1 MTTTTPTTPTT
12 STSPVAIPFPSTDV
26 PHLRISAGGCRLR
39 ITPGDAEPWVAG
51 TYDDRT
57 GRMPLHIQQ
66 DADGVRLGVGTEVA
80 EFFGLFGGIPVL
92 DIRLGTAH
100 PFALS
105 IDVGA
110 SEDVFD
116 FGGVPLKR
124 LAVSNG
130 AGKVTVAFSQS
141 NPVQMELLK
150 LSVGA
155 GAVEAHGLANAGA
168 GDMLVEGGAAGVQLD
183 FDGMFARECRVRI
196 STALAGVDVCIPS
209 SVAAE
214 VSASSILGGAD
225 VDAGFMRRG
234 EAYCTRPVA
243 DGASPVLFIYNTTA
257 FGGIRLRT
265 AAALAAV

>member
-1 MTTTTPTTPTT
+1 MTTTTTAIT
-12 STSPVAIPFPSTDV
+12 PVAIPFPSIDV

-51 TYDDRT
+51 SYEDRS
-57 GRMPLHIQQ
+57 GRMPLHIQH

-80 EFFGLFGGIPVL
+80 EFFHLFEAIPIL
-92 DIRLGTAH
+92 DIKLGTAH

-116 FGGVPLKR
+116 FGGVPLER
-124 LAVSNG
+124 LALSNG
-130 AGKVTVAFSQS
+130 AGKVTVGFSQS

-155 GAVEAHGLANAGA
+155 GALEAHGLGNAGA
-168 GDMLVEGGAAGVQLD
+168 SDMLVEGGAAGVQLD
-183 FDGMFARECRVRI
+183 FDGTFARECHVRI

-214 VSASSILGGAD
+214 VSSSSLLGGAD
-225 VDAGFMRRG
+225 VDAGFTRRG
-234 EAYCTRPVA
+234 ETYCTRAVA
-243 DGASPVLFIYNTTA
+243 DGASPMLFIYNTTA

-265 AAALAAV
+265 PAAPVVV

>member
-1 MTTTTPTTPTT
+1 MTTPTTTNT
-12 STSPVAIPFPSTDV
+12 PVAIPFPSTDV

-51 TYDDRT
+51 SYEDRS

-66 DADGVRLGVGTEVA
+66 DAAGVRLGVGTEVA
-80 EFFGLFGGIPVL
+80 EFFHLFEGIPVL
-92 DIRLGTAH
+92 DIKLGTAH

-124 LAVSNG
+124 LALSNG
-130 AGKVTVAFSQS
+130 AGKVTVGFSQS
-141 NPVQMELLK
+141 NPIHMELLQM
-150 LSVGA
+150 SVGA
-155 GAVEAHGLANAGA
+155 GALEAAGLANAGA
-168 GDMLVEGGAAGVQLD
+168 SDVLVEGGAAGVKLD
-183 FDGMFARECRVRI
+183 FDGTFERECHVRI

-214 VSASSILGGAD
+214 VSSSSVLGGAD
-225 VDAGFMRRG
+225 VDAGFTRRG
-234 EAYCTRPVA
+234 QNYCTRPVA
-243 DGASPVLFIYNTTA
+243 DGALPVLFIYNTTA
-257 FGGIRLRT
+257 LGGIRLRT
-265 AAALAAV
+265 PAAPVAV